1 MRGWKLLSL
10 LMIGVF
16 MGALD
21 LTVLAPAL
29 PAMAQTFSVTPAAII
44 LVFSI
49 YAAFYAATIPLMSKL
64 SDLRGYKPVFG
75 WSLVLFTAGSAGA
88 ALAPNLPVLV
98 LSRLVQG
105 IGGGGL
111 FPVAQAIAGAA
122 YPEHRQG
129 KVFALLLGTFA
140 AGAVIGPNLGGL
152 LVQGL
157 SWHWIFWINVPLGLF
172 ALVLTLQVSLPDRR
186 RRLQIDW
193 LGAILVAWTFGTL
206 VLGIESLR
214 HLHTLSIFSVRVGGL
229 LLAALAGAI
238 VLVLVERRQE
248 EPILDVRLIATA
260 TIAPALAVSFL
271 IGFALLSAVVMTPL
285 YVQLRFEATSLGSGA
300 VLNAAALGLGV
311 SAWVAAAFTNRWGT
325 RRLVI
330 LGMVSSAMGIAVMA
344 ALSYSVYGVLSGLL
358 FLGLGLGLA
367 QGPLSQL
374 SLALAPP
381 DDHGQ
386 VAGFV
391 SIMRSMGA
399 ATGITTAAVFLSTA
413 ASRIPLLPQS
423 EILHGLDVE
432 GWGSAGSLQALRQAP
447 AAVQDSVRGLLSAGV
462 LHGWHWALGA
472 AVLGLLISLR
482 LRG

>member
-1 MRGWKLLSL
+1 
-10 LMIGVF
+10 
-16 MGALD
+16 
-21 LTVLAPAL
+21 
-29 PAMAQTFSVTPAAII
+29 
-44 LVFSI
+44 
-49 YAAFYAATIPLMSKL
+49 
-64 SDLRGYKPVFG
+64 
-75 WSLVLFTAGSAGA
+75 
-88 ALAPNLPVLV
+88 
-98 LSRLVQG
+98 
-105 IGGGGL
+105 
-111 FPVAQAIAGAA
+111 
-122 YPEHRQG
+122 
-129 KVFALLLGTFA
+129 
-140 AGAVIGPNLGGL
+140 
-152 LVQGL
+152 
-157 SWHWIFWINVPLGLF
+157 
-172 ALVLTLQVSLPDRR
+172 
-186 RRLQIDW
+186 
-193 LGAILVAWTFGTL
+193 
-206 VLGIESLR
+206 
-214 HLHTLSIFSVRVGGL
+214 
-229 LLAALAGAI
+229 
-238 VLVLVERRQE
+238 
-248 EPILDVRLIATA
+248 
-260 TIAPALAVSFL
+260 
-271 IGFALLSAVVMTPL
+271 
-285 YVQLRFEATSLGSGA
+285 
-300 VLNAAALGLGV
+300 AALGLGV

-482 LRG
+482 LRGERPQSWETRDRIRP